1 MKKLIRVTTVPL
13 SMRTLLRGQLK
24 YMKNYYEVVAITSGG
39 DCFDQMLAEQGNIR
53 GIKVEMSRRITPLKD
68 LRALW
73 QLIHILRRERPFI
86 VHTHTPKAGL
96 LGMMAARIAGVPN
109 RLHTVAGLPLLE
121 ASGFKRRVLNLVER
135 VTDGCA
141 TRVYPNSRVLCN
153 IMVENR
159 LVNPA
164 KMKVI
169 ANGSSNG
176 IDTSFF
182 SPDQVAESRAEIR
195 KRLGIEENDLVFVFV
210 GRVVRDK
217 GINELLDA
225 FRRLEQNRVKLL
237 IVGDYERELDPISPE
252 NESYIA
258 DCPKICFVGFQQDV
272 RPFFLAADILVFPSY
287 REGFPNVVMQAGAMG
302 LPSIVSD
309 INGCN
314 EIIEHGKNGLIVPPK
329 NCDRLAEAM
338 QKLLDDESLRET
350 LARNSRPMICAR
362 YEQQVVWRELLAEY
376 RSLE

>member
-1 MKKLIRVTTVPL
+1 MKKLIRITTVPL
-13 SMRTLLRGQLK
+13 SMRTLLKGQLK
-24 YMKNYYEVVAITSGG
+24 YMKKYYEVVAITSDG
-39 DCFDQMLAEQGNIR
+39 DCFEQMLAEQGNIR
-53 GIKVEMSRRITPLKD
+53 GIKVEMSRQITPMKD
-68 LRALW
+68 LRALC
-73 QLIHILRRERPFI
+73 QLIRIFRKEHPFI

-121 ASGFKRRVLNLVER
+121 ASGIKRRVLNIVER
-135 VTDGCA
+135 TTSWCA
-141 TRVYPNSRVLCN
+141 TKVYPNSRVLRD
-153 IMVENR
+153 IMVEKH
-159 LVNPA
+159 LANPS

-182 SPDQVAESRAEIR
+182 NPEQVAESRTEIR
-195 KRLGIEENDLVFVFV
+195 KRLGFEENDIVFIFV

-225 FRRLEQNRVKLL
+225 FRRLEKNNVKLL
-237 IVGDYERELDPISPE
+237 IVGNYERELDPISPD
-252 NESYIA
+252 NESYIEK
-258 DCPKICFVGFQQDV
+258 CPKICFVGFQQDV
-272 RPFFLAADILVFPSY
+272 RPFLLSADILVFPSY

-314 EIIEHGKNGLIVPPK
+314 EIIEEGKNGLIIPPK
-329 NCDRLAEAM
+329 NCDKLAEAM
-338 QKLLDDESLRET
+338 QKLLDDVSLRKT
-350 LARNSRPMICAR
+350 LAQNSRPMICER
-362 YEQQVVWRELLAEY
+362 YEQQIVWNELLEEY
-376 RSLE
+376 RLLE